1 MLTMFRRKM
10 YPGSSP
16 SMRVRIPLVLAAV
29 VALVG
34 TSTPA
39 EGDPL
44 RLILPTRNDALLRGD
59 GPSFYQYTH
68 RTFEGRRSKPW
79 QGGQYGFVRNPLRT
93 AEGIIYTKFHEGVDI
108 RPVYRDHRGE
118 PADTVVSIDDG
129 YVVYVNNYERQSS
142 YGKYVVVEHW
152 WGGSPFY
159 SLYAHLNSVTVRRG
173 QRIRQGEPIGK
184 LGYTGRGID
193 RERAHLHFE
202 INMLLNRN
210 FGDWYAKHYRSSN
223 RHDVFNGVNLAG
235 LDVAGLYLAL
245 AHDPDLSIEEFV
257 MSSEPAYAV
266 AFPNGGD
273 LDLMARYEWLI
284 DWSARADQGEP
295 VHSWEVTFTASG
307 LPTRIIPSS
316 HYVDEPEL
324 TMVRAAGVPYPYL
337 TIGRVTGEGDR
348 FHLSGS
354 GQRYV
359 SLLATQ
365 GDRERIVEFDHPP
378 IRTVGAEKTSPLRLQ
393 AW

>member
-1 MLTMFRRKM
+1 MSLYRSWRVVMIHRAKATRHAWSPGGCGQKGMPFGILQDHCRQRSRWEFSRLFGRLAPPYAMLTMFRRKM

-44 RLILPTRNDALLRGD
+44 RLILPTRNDALLGGA

-210 FGDWYAKHYRSSN
+210 FG
-223 RHDVFNGVNLAG
+223 
-235 LDVAGLYLAL
+235 
-245 AHDPDLSIEEFV
+245 
-257 MSSEPAYAV
+257 
-266 AFPNGGD
+266 
-273 LDLMARYEWLI
+273 
-284 DWSARADQGEP
+284 
-295 VHSWEVTFTASG
+295 
-307 LPTRIIPSS
+307 
-316 HYVDEPEL
+316 
-324 TMVRAAGVPYPYL
+324 
-337 TIGRVTGEGDR
+337 
-348 FHLSGS
+348 
-354 GQRYV
+354 
-359 SLLATQ
+359 
-365 GDRERIVEFDHPP
+365 
-378 IRTVGAEKTSPLRLQ
+378 
-393 AW
+393 